1 MIVNTGRAC
10 LPQADIL
17 LRHSVRHRL
26 GAVMPA
32 VALLAVCAR
41 VEAVPP
47 SDLLDA
53 KDLPEH
59 GSIMMEPVSAM
70 RGGEPDWPWAMISGN
85 GTMGALV
92 NGVPGEDAIVLSH
105 EKFYLDWV
113 KPLKQPDMR
122 PYVAQARTMLADEFA
137 RRYGSA
143 SDKRQPRSKVT
154 ARDFLYEKGKELG
167 YERQQDPSFHP
178 GFKLLLHTPG
188 QSATQAD
195 AVRFENFA
203 TGEAVVRWRNA
214 GTTFER
220 RLFVSRPAGAAV
232 LCIKADKPG
241 KVTLTLQFDA
251 GFVPP
256 KNKHGQEV
264 LGARFGG
271 GTGELTLRAKYLMND
286 GGYAGLARIAPRGGT
301 MEFDAASNAI
311 RITGADEVVALLG
324 LQPSAPWAPC
334 PQVSDVNDL
343 DAALASLQRQ
353 LAALPTDY
361 EALLRP
367 HVAVHGALFNRVSLD
382 VGGGAERKV
391 DTATL
396 LRRAD
401 AEKRLSAA
409 LLEKM
414 YEASRY
420 IIISTCGEW
429 PPCLQGKFAGS
440 WVGGWGA
447 SFTLDTNLQCAIG
460 GALSAN
466 LPECL
471 KSLFNMCEFYLP
483 DWRENAT
490 LLWGCRGILAAVRG
504 NSTGK
509 NFLWGTHA
517 CQYMTCNAPW
527 LGHFYYDYYLY
538 TGDKEFLKSR
548 CVPYMKECVLF
559 YEDFKTT
566 DPDGTWRFR
575 PSYSPEIGLTD
586 NSTIDI
592 AACREMLLALAAA
605 CEELGTEPENV
616 ARWRAEAARL
626 PKYVTGENGLL
637 EYAVPGA
644 KFETGHRHFSLLHPI
659 MYTHELDPKQT
670 PELWAAARLVWERR
684 MAFVKDGDS
693 KDDGAVCS
701 FSRMYAG
708 MCANRFGEGDTTMEL
723 LRCQAANRALFPSLV
738 ASHNGNHR
746 TFNVDANG
754 SIPELVNG
762 MLVFSLPGRL
772 DLLPALPA
780 ALPRGEVGGLL
791 ARGQITVERLAW
803 DMPAR
808 SLRVVLVSGREQRL
822 TVALP
827 KAEKIRLTRVEG
839 ARDADPAGSG
849 HAFALTLLKDRRV
862 TVEVEF

>member
-1 MIVNTGRAC
+1 MGHDMNEIGAV
-10 LPQADIL
+10 L
-17 LRHSVRHRL
+17 LRHAFRYRPR
-26 GAVMPA
+26 GIGI
-32 VALLAVCAR
+32 ALLLMGSCTR
-41 VEAVPP
+41 IEAAPP
-47 SDLLDA
+47 ADLLDA

-59 GSIMMEPVSAM
+59 GSIMIEPVSAV
-70 RGGEPDWPWAMISGN
+70 RGGEPDWQWAMISGN

-92 NGVPGEDAIVLSH
+92 NGVPGEDAIVLAH

-113 KPLKQPDMR
+113 RPLKQPDMR
-122 PYVAQARTMLADEFA
+122 PYVAQARTMLAEEFA
-137 RRYGSA
+137 WRAGS
-143 SDKRQPRSKVT
+143 SSGKRQPRPKVT
-154 ARDFLYEKGKELG
+154 AGDFLYEKGKELG

-203 TGEAVVRWRNA
+203 TGEAVVRWRDA

-232 LCIKADKPG
+232 LCIKADRPG
-241 KVTLTLQFDA
+241 KVTLTMQLDPKFL
-251 GFVPP
+251 PP
-256 KNKHGQEV
+256 KNKDKQEV
-264 LGARFGG
+264 LAARFGG
-271 GTGELTLRAKYLMND
+271 DVGELTLRAKYLMNE
-286 GGYAGLARIAPRGGT
+286 GGYAGLARIIPRGGK
-301 MEFDAASNAI
+301 MEFDGADNVI

-334 PQVSDVNDL
+334 PQVGDVNDL
-343 DAALASLQRQ
+343 DAALASLRRQ
-353 LAALPTDY
+353 LAGLPADY

-367 HVAVHGALFNRVSLD
+367 HVAVHGALFNRVCLD
-382 VGGGAERKV
+382 LGGGAGRKS
-391 DTATL
+391 DTAAL

-401 AEKRLSAA
+401 SEKRLSPA

-414 YEASRY
+414 YEAGRY
-420 IIISTCGEW
+420 VIISTCGEW

-490 LLWGCRGILAAVRG
+490 LLWGCRGIQAAVRG

-517 CQYMTCNAPW
+517 CQFMTCNAPW
-527 LGHFYYDYYLY
+527 LGHFYHDYYLY
-538 TGDKEFLKSR
+538 TGDKEFLRNR
-548 CVPYMKECVLF
+548 CVPYLKECVLF

-616 ARWRAEAARL
+616 ERWRAEAARL
-626 PKYVTGENGLL
+626 PKYVTGENGLS

-659 MYTHELDPKQT
+659 MYTHELDPQQT
-670 PELWAAARLVWERR
+670 PELWAAARRVWDRR

-693 KDDGAVCS
+693 KGDGAVCS

-708 MCANRFGEGDTTMEL
+708 MCANRFGEGDTTLEL

-772 DLLPALPA
+772 DLLPALPE
-780 ALPRGEVGGLL
+780 ALPKGEIGGIL

-803 DMPAR
+803 DM
-808 SLRVVLVSGREQRL
+808 SVHTLRVALVSGRDQRL
-822 TVALP
+822 NVCLP
-827 KAEKIRLTRVEG
+827 KAQKLKFIRVEG
-839 ARDADPAGSG
+839 TPQPEPAGSDNTIVVML
-849 HAFALTLLKDRRV
+849 AKDRKV
-862 TVEVEF
+862 VLEIGF